1 MSNISAERGGLRRPR
16 VSTETSPVLL
26 DLLDEVLAL
35 YESDPSFA
43 LSGTSSSQASKIHD
57 GASDLLAAIS
67 SLIVGHGPDA
77 LKLQA
82 KRTVVAICRR
92 IEQDHSA
99 ASDRLDINAGIAS
112 SA

>member
-26 DLLDEVLAL
+26 DLLSEILAL

-43 LSGTSSSQASKIHD
+43 LSGTSSSQASKVHD

-67 SLIVGHGPDA
+67 SLVVGHGPDN

-82 KRTVVAICRR
+82 KRAVVAICKR
-92 IEQDHSA
+92 IEHDLSAGPDSQDA
-99 ASDRLDINAGIAS
+99 GAGIAS
-112 SA
+112 AS